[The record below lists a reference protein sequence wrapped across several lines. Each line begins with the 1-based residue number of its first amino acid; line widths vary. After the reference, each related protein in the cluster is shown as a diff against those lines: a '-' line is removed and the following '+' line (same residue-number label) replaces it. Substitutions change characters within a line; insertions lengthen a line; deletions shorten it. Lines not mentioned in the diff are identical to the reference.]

1 MLEFLYLICIA
12 PLEFFM
18 QTILNWGFYTTHSF
32 GLALIL
38 MSLAVNTVIL
48 PIYNKV
54 EGWQEE
60 ERALKARMAPME
72 TMIRSVF
79 KGQERFAMLSTL
91 YRQHGYS
98 QFMTLRASVGVLLQ
112 VPFFFAAYHLLSH
125 MEVLHGVTFGPIRD
139 LGAPDELFSIGNVT
153 VNVLPILM
161 TVINLVSAFFY
172 THGLSRR
179 DKVQLYGMAAL
190 FLVLLYNSPA
200 ALTFYWTLNNVYSL
214 GKNIVEKDWMKRP
227 GWTGAMRRLA
237 ASRNRLLTR
246 AGSAVSSVL
255 VRLGGVFPF
264 RLVNWHKASTAW
276 NAFLPSSQKAV
287 LAELYLPV
295 TVLIAMLLM
304 VYCPFAVYSSDPAV
318 FSTPVVEFTGERLGV
333 LFMLTLLLYIVGV
346 LSGPLRWVLGAL
358 FTVLGFAAL
367 CFSFLLAPDFG
378 ALDALILQRPEPLY
392 RWYNVYIDIA
402 VIAAIIAAFL
412 ALVKFRKTAVL
423 KSVVYATLTILVVMT
438 GIHYTSARETLD
450 FIAQNTPPA
459 QDEDSAPP
467 QYMKD
472 FYTFSRNGK
481 NVLVVMLDMFT
492 GGNMAQLFEKYPD
505 LKTGLDGF
513 TWYEDTVT
521 AGTSTIFGKPG
532 ILGGEECH
540 PVALNEDATRSLEE
554 KINAAYGN
562 FFRHLQDEN
571 FRLSVHNGEAL
582 RPALVAPMLK
592 EEPKAVFLSGDD
604 IWPGAGK
611 YWAKKHNF
619 VYPEVNE
626 QDRVLTAVGLFNI
639 APLSVKKKIYRN
651 GRWMNAVSIAS
662 HSIRHSLK
670 CLASLDVLPEASQIS
685 DTDENAFIFMSNLL
699 THVPWGLDD
708 NGLPTSDSGTNATR
722 DPANN
727 GLSPHHL
734 RAEGFALRSLI
745 RWFDWMKEQGVYDNT
760 QIIIVSDHGRG
771 DSAEIFKLWGRL
783 PSVHLHGLLL
793 VKEAGARGPVR
804 TDTTSLMAN
813 WDVPVII
820 DNALAAKKE
829 DIRTPWTDKNRKR
842 HHVSGDI
849 NRARHQDNKFVLHE
863 VYNIQGPLYDK
874 KSWIKV
880 Q

>member
-1 MLEFLYLICIA
+1 MLDFLYLICIA

-54 EGWQEE
+54 ESWQEE

-139 LGAPDELFSIGNVT
+139 LGAPDALFSLGSAS

-161 TVINLVSAFFY
+161 TVVNLVSAFFY

-179 DKVQLYGMAAL
+179 DKIQLYGMAAL

-227 GWTGAMRRLA
+227 GWTGAMQKLA
-237 ASRNRLLTR
+237 DSRNRILTR
-246 AGSAVSSVL
+246 AGAAASAVL
-255 VRLGGVFPF
+255 IRLGDLFPF
-264 RLVNWHKASTAW
+264 RLVNWHKVSVFW

-287 LAELYLPV
+287 LAGLYLPV
-295 TVLIAMLLM
+295 TMLIVMLLM

-318 FSTPVVEFTGERLGV
+318 FSTPVVEFTKERLGI
-333 LFMLTLLLYIVGV
+333 LFMFTLLFYIVGV
-346 LSGPLRWVLGAL
+346 LSGHLRWLLGAL
-358 FTVLGFAAL
+358 LTVLGFAAL
-367 CFSFLLAPDFG
+367 CFCFLLAPDFG

-392 RWYNVYIDIA
+392 RWYNIYIDII
-402 VIAAIIAAFL
+402 VVAAIIAAFL
-412 ALVKFRKTAVL
+412 ALIKIRKTAVL
-423 KSVVYATLTILVVMT
+423 KNVVYATLTMLIIMT
-438 GIHYTSARETLD
+438 GIHYHSSRQTLD
-450 FIAQNTPPA
+450 FIARNNPPS
-459 QDEDSAPP
+459 QREDTAPP

-472 FYTFSRNGK
+472 FFTFSKNGRNI
-481 NVLVVMLDMFT
+481 VVVMLDMFT
-492 GGNMAQLFEKYPD
+492 GGNMTQLFEKYPD

-532 ILGGEECH
+532 ILGGEMCH
-540 PVALNEDATRSLEE
+540 PVVLNQDDSRSLEE
-554 KINAAYGN
+554 KINASYGT
-562 FFRHLQDEN
+562 FLRSLQNKN

-582 RPALVAPMLK
+582 VPALVAPLLK
-592 EEPKAVFLSGDD
+592 KTPKASFLLDDD
-604 IWPGAGK
+604 IWSGAGK
-611 YWAKKHNF
+611 YWAQRHNF

-626 QDRVLTAVGLFNI
+626 QDIVLTAIGLFNI

-651 GRWMNAVSIAS
+651 GRWMSAVSIAS

-670 CLASLDVLPEASQIS
+670 RLASLYVLPEASQIS
-685 DTDENAFIFMSNLL
+685 DNGENAFIFMSNML
-699 THVPWGLDD
+699 THVPWGVDD
-708 NGLPTSDSGTNATR
+708 NGMPTSDSGTSATR

-734 RAEGFALRSLI
+734 RTEGFALRLLI
-745 RWFDWMKEQGVYDNT
+745 RWFDWMKDQGVYDNT

-771 DSAEIFKLWGRL
+771 DSAKIFNLWKKL

-793 VKEAGARGPVR
+793 VKESGERGPVR
-804 TDTTSLMAN
+804 TDGTSLMAN
-813 WDVPVII
+813 WDVPAII
-820 DNALAAKKE
+820 ANALAADKKN
-829 DIRTPWTDKNRKR
+829 IRTPWLITDRKR
-842 HHVSGDI
+842 YHVNGDI
-849 NRARHQDNKFVLHE
+849 NRARHQDNRFIFHE
-863 VYNIQGPLYDK
+863 VYNIQGPLFDK

>member
-1 MLEFLYLICIA
+1 MLELLYLICIA

-18 QTILNWGFYTTHSF
+18 QTVLNWGFYTTHSF
-32 GLALIL
+32 GLSLIL

-79 KGQERFAMLSTL
+79 KGQERFAMISTL

-98 QFMTLRASVGVLLQ
+98 QIMTLRASVGVLLQ

-125 MEVLHGVTFGPIRD
+125 MEVLHGVAFGPIRD
-139 LGAPDELFSIGNVT
+139 LGAPDALFSIGSVS

-227 GWTGAMRRLA
+227 GWTEAMQKIASVRDRVLGSMGKA
-237 ASRNRLLTR
+237 ASALL
-246 AGSAVSSVL
+246 S
-255 VRLGGVFPF
+255 RLGGVFPF
-264 RLVNWHKASTAW
+264 RLMNWRRPADAW
-276 NAFLPSSQKAV
+276 NAFMPASQKNV
-287 LAELYLPV
+287 LAELYLPAGA
-295 TVLIAMLLM
+295 LIVMLLM

-318 FSTPVVEFTGERLGV
+318 FSTPVVEFTAERLGL
-333 LFMLTLLLYIVGV
+333 LFMLTLLLAIIGI
-346 LSGPLRWVLGAL
+346 LCGPLRWMLGAL
-358 FTVLGFAAL
+358 FTVLAVAAL

-378 ALDALILQRPEPLY
+378 ALDALLLQNPEPLY

-402 VIAAIIAAFL
+402 VMTAVAAGFL
-412 ALVKFRKTAVL
+412 ALVKFRRTVIL
-423 KSVVYATLTILVVMT
+423 KSVVYASLTLLFVMT
-438 GIHYTSARETLD
+438 AVHYSSARKTLD
-450 FIAQNTPPA
+450 FIAQNNPPA
-459 QDEDSAPP
+459 SEEETAPP

-472 FYTFSRNGK
+472 FFTFSRNGK
-481 NVLVVMLDMFT
+481 NVLIVMLDMFT

-505 LKTGLDGF
+505 LTTGLDGF
-513 TWYEDTVT
+513 IWYEDTVT

-532 ILGGEECH
+532 ILGGEACH
-540 PVALNEDATRSLEE
+540 PVNLNKDPSRSLEE
-554 KINAAYGN
+554 KINASYGV
-562 FFRHLQDEN
+562 FFRHLQEEN
-571 FRLSVHNGEAL
+571 FRLAIHNGEGL
-582 RPALVAPMLK
+582 RPALVGPMLK
-592 EEPKAVFLSGDD
+592 EHPAVHFLAGDE

-611 YWAKKHNF
+611 YWAGKHNF
-619 VYPEVNE
+619 LYPEVNE

-662 HSIRHSLK
+662 HSIRHALTH
-670 CLASLDVLPEASQIS
+670 LAALDVLPEGSQVS

-699 THVPWGLDD
+699 THVPWGIDD
-708 NGLPTSDSGTNATR
+708 NGLPTSDSGTSASR
-722 DPANN
+722 DLADN
-727 GLSPHHL
+727 GISQHHL
-734 RAEGFALRSLI
+734 RAEGFALKSLI

-771 DSAEIFKLWGRL
+771 DSAEVVKLWGKL

-813 WDVPVII
+813 WDVPVIVA
-820 DNALAAKKE
+820 NALATNKE
-829 DIRTPWTDKNRKR
+829 DIRTPWLDGNRAR
-842 HHVSGDI
+842 YHVNGDI
-849 NRARHQDNKFVLHE
+849 NRARHEDGVFQFHE
-863 VYNIQGPLYDK
+863 VYNIQGPLYDR